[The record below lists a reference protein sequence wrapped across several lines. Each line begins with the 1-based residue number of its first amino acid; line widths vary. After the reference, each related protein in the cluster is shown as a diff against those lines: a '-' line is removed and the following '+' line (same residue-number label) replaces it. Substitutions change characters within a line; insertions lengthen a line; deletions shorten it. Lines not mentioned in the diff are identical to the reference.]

1 MNDTGMAAG
10 PRWDTVGAVAVL
22 DLGPGENRLNPE
34 SIGAIDGCLDEIED
48 SDVRGLVTTG
58 SGKVW
63 SNGMDTE
70 WIAQHP
76 ERAAQTLE
84 LAEHLLARLLAFP
97 VATVA
102 AVQGHAFAGGL
113 LLALAHDLRVMR
125 SDRGFLSLPEVN
137 FDAVFSEGMTDL
149 LRARLAPQVAHR
161 AMLMAER
168 YDALSAQEAGLVDE
182 CVPLDK
188 LMARACV
195 LAEEAGGRSR
205 TTVSALKAR
214 IYAQPL
220 RSLGNPPPATLVEAL
235 VNLGRS

>member
-1 MNDTGMAAG
+1 MTDIAMAAS
-10 PRWDTVGAVAVL
+10 PRWETVGTVAVL
-22 DLGPGENRLNPE
+22 DLGPGENRLNPD
-34 SIGAIDGCLDEIED
+34 SIGAIDACLDEIED

-58 SGKVW
+58 GGKIW
-63 SNGMDTE
+63 SNGMDTD
-70 WIAQHP
+70 WIAHHP
-76 ERAAQTLE
+76 DRGAETLE
-84 LAEHLLARLLAFP
+84 VAEHLLARLLAFP
-97 VATVA
+97 VPTVA
-102 AVQGHAFAGGL
+102 AIQGHAFAGGL

-161 AMLMAER
+161 AMLMAQR
-168 YDALSAQEAGLVDE
+168 YDALAAQEAGLVDE

-188 LMARACV
+188 LTARACA

-205 TTVSALKAR
+205 ATVSALKAG

-220 RSLGNPPPATLVEAL
+220 RSLGNPPPPALVAAL